1 MKKQSAIATVGATVV
16 LESSIIR
23 PIGKL
28 EKLFQ
33 YGTDDS
39 VTLVKDSK
47 LTAPELVAFLSERVQ
62 KLGSESVRLANTLR
76 LARMLPKVKEGEREV
91 DAFRWVTDRLKA
103 DSATV
108 SAFQNIA
115 YLVPAIDVKEANGL
129 TGSVFGIK
137 NALGWLKDK
146 GVIDE
151 QGKFKPEKVADPV
164 VKMLK
169 DGTGA
174 SKIAAELK
182 ELRKPTPPAVTP
194 TVTTGAP
201 TGTPEVTKGQDTPA
215 SVALDLRVILSRI
228 EKLNVSLGV
237 DKVRSEITGSVRD
250 LAKLAGFDMVPIK

>member
-1 MKKQSAIATVGATVV
+1 MKKQSAIATTGATVV
-16 LESSIIR
+16 LESPIIR
-23 PIGKL
+23 PMGKL
-28 EKLFQ
+28 EKLFV
-33 YGTDDS
+33 YGADDS

-47 LTAPELVAFLSERVQ
+47 LSAPELVAFLSERVQ

-129 TGSVFGIK
+129 TVSPFAVK

-146 GVIDE
+146 DVIDDK
-151 QGKFKPEKVADPV
+151 GKFKPAAVADPV
-164 VKMLK
+164 VKLLNT
-169 DGTGA
+169 GIGA
-174 SKIAAELK
+174 SKLAAELK
-182 ELRKPTPPAVTP
+182 ELRKPTPPATP
-194 TVTTGAP
+194 VVTTGAP
-201 TGTPEVTKGQDTPA
+201 TGAPEVNKGEDTPA
-215 SVALDLRVILSRI
+215 KVALDLRVILSRV

-250 LAKLAGFDMVPIK
+250 LAKLAGFDLVPIK